1 MRPLPSH
8 PMMKKWAARVFIVC
22 FAFLWLSFMT
32 SALIS
37 GACLEDRYQGQKKLT
52 FCRISIVTGF
62 WIDVSAVGRAKRSR
76 LHLEKG
82 IALAQL
88 GNDFQAR
95 VEFKRALS
103 DAKAHTGPWRER
115 LEDRMA
121 ELHGTHAADLF
132 ATEAAQD

>member
-8 PMMKKWAARVFIVC
+8 PTMKKWAARLFIVC

-32 SALIS
+32 SAMS
-37 GACLEDRYQGQKKLT
+37 FGACSENRYQGQKKLT
-52 FCRISIVTGF
+52 FCNISIVAGF
-62 WIDVSAVGRAKRSR
+62 WIDGSAVDRAKRSR

-82 IALAQL
+82 IALTQL
-88 GNDFQAR
+88 GNDVQAR

-103 DAKAHTGPWRER
+103 DAKAHTGPWLER

-121 ELHGTHAADLF
+121 ELHGTHAAELF
-132 ATEAAQD
+132 ATEAALD